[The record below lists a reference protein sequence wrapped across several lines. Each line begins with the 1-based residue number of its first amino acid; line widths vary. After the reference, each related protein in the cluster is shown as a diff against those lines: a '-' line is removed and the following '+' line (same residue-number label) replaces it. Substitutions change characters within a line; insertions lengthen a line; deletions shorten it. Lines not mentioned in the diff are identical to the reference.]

1 MTATKEHLTN
11 MFEFVRWGDNLI
23 MRAARSVPDEGYYRE
38 QGISAG
44 SIHKLLVHV
53 MAAQWLW
60 LSRWRGDSPTRIET
74 HEDYPT
80 RDALEQRWPLV
91 HSAVLDFLS
100 MQSPKSLAR
109 VLEYRNNKGEVCAL
123 PLGDTVLQ
131 VIDHSIYHRGQL
143 NTMIKRAG
151 GTPAP
156 AGYVLYC
163 FQKARTT

>member
-109 VLEYRNNKGEVCAL
+109 VLEYRNNKGEVYAL

>member
-1 MTATKEHLTN
+1 MTVTKEHLTS
-11 MFEFVRWGDNLI
+11 MFEYVRWGDSVM

-44 SIHKLLVHV
+44 SIHKLLVHA

-60 LSRWRGDSPTRIET
+60 LCRWRGESPTRIQNQ
-74 HEDYPT
+74 EDYPT
-80 RDALEQRWPLV
+80 RDSLEQRWPLV

-109 VLEYRNNKGEVCAL
+109 VIEYRNTKGEVFAL
-123 PLGDTVLQ
+123 PLAEQVLH
-131 VIDHSIYHRGQL
+131 VIDHAAYHRGQV

-151 GTPAP
+151 GTPSSVS
-156 AGYVLYC
+156 YHLYC
-163 FQKARTT
+163 LQKARST